1 MADKLDITIQARLS
15 ELRNLAELVESF
27 GEAHDLSMK
36 MNFMINLALEELIT
50 NTVIHGEF
58 GDIVEPKI
66 GICLYVEKQTVVL
79 VVESDG
85 QKFDP
90 TQETN
95 PDLTSEL
102 DARPIGGLGLHL
114 IKQQANRV
122 SYAFVNN
129 RNRLQLEYDLA
140 HETA

>member
-1 MADKLDITIQARLS
+1 MTDKLDITIQARLS
-15 ELRNLAELVESF
+15 ELRNLAEMVESF
-27 GEAHDLSMK
+27 GEAHDLPMK
-36 MNFMINLALEELIT
+36 MNFVINLALEELIT

-58 GDIVEPKI
+58 GDDVEPKI

-79 VVESDG
+79 VVESGG

-102 DARPIGGLGLHL
+102 DARAIGGLGLHL
-114 IKQQANRV
+114 IKQQATRV
-122 SYAFVNN
+122 SYTFVNN
-129 RNRLQLEYDLA
+129 RNRLQLEYDL
-140 HETA
+140 